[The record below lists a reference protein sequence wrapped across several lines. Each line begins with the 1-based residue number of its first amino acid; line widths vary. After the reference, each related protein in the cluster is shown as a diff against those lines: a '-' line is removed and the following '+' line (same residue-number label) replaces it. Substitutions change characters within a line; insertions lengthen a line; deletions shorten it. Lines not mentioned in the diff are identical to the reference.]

1 MTPSV
6 RRVVAP
12 LVGIVTFALLWE
24 AAVRAFDIRRF
35 VLLPPSTIIRQLTE
49 APGFYWSNALI
60 TGWHVLVGLSIAM
73 AFAIVTGALM
83 ASSRFVEEA
92 TQPVLILIL
101 VTPWVAYI
109 TSVVLWLDGGA
120 PTILFMVA
128 FTSFP
133 VFTFGVVG
141 GMKSADPAA
150 RELLAS
156 IDARPWE
163 VFWRLRSAGVVAV
176 DLHHP
181 AVRTRTRARSG
192 VLQRGLGA
200 DQGRSGR
207 DRAHRRGEQ
216 PGRDAVGD
224 DHVRRTARH
233 RRPARHLGARTHP
246 AEVARIAT
254 LVSRSLRRH
263 CRPARDR
270 PPVGVRDIMGIPR
283 LLARLDP

>member
-6 RRVVAP
+6 RRVLAP

-24 AAVRAFDIRRF
+24 AAVRVFDIRRF
-35 VLLPPSTIIRQLTE
+35 VLLPPSAIVRQLAE

-60 TGWHVLVGLSIAM
+60 TGWHMLFGLSIAM

-156 IDARPWE
+156 VDARPWE
-163 VFWRLRSAGVVAV
+163 VFWRLRLPASLPSIFITVRFALGLGLAAAYFSEGSA
-176 DLHHP
+176 L
-181 AVRTRTRARSG
+181 TRD
-192 VLQRGLGA
+192 GLGA
-200 DQGRSGR
+200 IG
-207 DRAHRRGEQ
+207 
-216 PGRDAVGD
+216 
-224 DHVRRTARH
+224 RTA
-233 RRPARHLGARTHP
+233 AASNQAETLWATITSAALLGIAGLLVISVL
-246 AEVARIAT
+246 ERIFLKWHA
-254 LVSRSLRRH
+254 SQRS
-263 CRPARDR
+263 
-270 PPVGVRDIMGIPR
+270 
-283 LLARLDP
+283 